1 MSKVKRISL
10 IMLCFAL
17 LIPLGGCKSK
27 DSNTLTTIRL
37 NEVTRSVFYA
47 PMYAAINNGYFE
59 ENGLSIDLTTG
70 QGADKTMQQVLSNS
84 ADIGFCGPEQVVYV
98 YNQGRED
105 YPVVFA
111 GLTQKDGSF
120 LVARNAD
127 SNFTWDSVK
136 GKVILGGR
144 PGGMPEMSLEHVLKS
159 KNITPGKD
167 VEVITNIAFANVP
180 AAYAG
185 GTGDYVALFEPNAS
199 VLENEKTGTIVAS
212 VGEAAGDIPYTA
224 FFATKSYIEKN
235 STTIESFTKAIYKG
249 QQWIKEHSDEE
260 VAKAIS
266 SFFPGTDIKILT
278 NVVKNYRSID
288 AWASTP
294 SISEDNYNR
303 MLDII
308 ESYDASLLPSKPA
321 FNKIIDNSFANKVA
335 K

>member
-1 MSKVKRISL
+1 MSKFKRFL
-10 IMLCFAL
+10 FVMLCIAL
-17 LIPLGGCKSK
+17 LIPLGGCKAK
-27 DSNTLTTIRL
+27 DSSTITTVRL

-47 PMYAAINNGYFE
+47 PMYAAINNGYFKD
-59 ENGLSIDLTTG
+59 NGISVELTTG

-84 ADIGFCGPEQVVYV
+84 ADIGFCGPEQAVYV

-105 YPVVFA
+105 YPIVFA

-120 LVARNAD
+120 LVSRQAD

-159 KNITPGKD
+159 KGITPGKD
-167 VEVITNIAFANVP
+167 VEIITNIAFANVP
-180 AAYAG
+180 AAYTG
-185 GTGDYVALFEPNAS
+185 GTGDYVTLFEPNAS
-199 VLENEKTGTIVAS
+199 VIEGQKTGSIVAS

-224 FFATKSYIEKN
+224 FFATKSYIDKN
-235 STTIESFTKAIYKG
+235 STTIENFTKAIYEG
-249 QQWIKEHSDEE
+249 QQWVKSHSDEE

-266 SFFPGTDIKILT
+266 SFFPGTDINILT

-288 AWASTP
+288 AWATTP
-294 SISEDNYNR
+294 AISEENYNR

-308 ESYDASLLPSKPA
+308 QGYDASLLPARPA
-321 FNKIIDNSFANKVA
+321 FDKVIDNSFANKVS

>member
-1 MSKVKRISL
+1 MSKTKRFL
-10 IMLCFAL
+10 FVMLCIAL
-17 LIPLGGCKSK
+17 LIPLGGCKAK

-47 PMYAAINNGYFE
+47 PMYAAINNGYFKD
-59 ENGLSIDLTTG
+59 NGISIELTTG

-105 YPVVFA
+105 YPIVFA

-120 LVARNAD
+120 LVSRQGD
-127 SNFTWDSVK
+127 SNFTWESVK

-159 KNITPGKD
+159 KGITPGKD
-167 VEVITNIAFANVP
+167 VEIITNIAFANVP

-185 GTGDYVALFEPNAS
+185 GTGDYVTLFEPNAS
-199 VLENEKTGTIVAS
+199 VIESQNTGTIVAS
-212 VGEAAGDIPYTA
+212 VGEAAGDIPYTS

-235 STTIESFTKAIYKG
+235 STTIENFTKSIYQG
-249 QQWIKEHSDEE
+249 QQWVKDHSDEE
-260 VAKAIS
+260 VANAIS

-278 NVVKNYRSID
+278 NVVKNYRSIN
-288 AWASTP
+288 AWATTP
-294 SISEDNYNR
+294 AISEDNYNR

-308 ESYDASLLPSKPA
+308 QGYDSSLLPTRPE
-321 FNKIIDNSFANKVA
+321 FNKVIDNSFANKIS